1 MNLNTTTLLRV
12 HHILRMLVLVFDI
25 IIIISLNTYRIHIA
39 IAENPK
45 KYKMSG

>member
-1 MNLNTTTLLRV
+1 MNLNTTTLVRV

-39 IAENPK
+39 IAEYLR
-45 KYKMSG
+45 KYKITG